1 MTYTGLETYVQQ
13 AAFHKTLTRLY
24 GAEGAE
30 KAHSR
35 CMEVMEEFYKIFDRS
50 AEALFSAPGRT
61 EIGGNHTDHQKGCVL
76 AASVDLDILAA
87 VTPTQSGIIRVL
99 SQGYPMIEVDLR
111 ELDPKEEEINTS
123 AALIRGV
130 ASCMSAMGCDLRERG
145 LDVYMTSTVPKGS
158 GLSSSTAYEVL
169 MGTMLNELFWEG
181 RCTAVELA
189 QIGQYAENVYFGKP
203 CGLMDQLVSS
213 MGGLVYID
221 FADPAHPAAERVSF
235 DFSHCGHA
243 LCIVSCGADHANLTA
258 DYAAIPDE
266 LARVCAVFGKTYL
279 REVDEEDF
287 CRQLP
292 AVRAAAGD
300 RAVLRAMHV
309 YDENRR
315 VRAEVQAL
323 RAGDFAR
330 FLALVNAS
338 GDSSWEYLQNITPA
352 GAAARQDM
360 ALTLALCRRLL
371 AGTGAVRVHGGGFAG
386 TALSIVPEE
395 RIPCFTAG
403 LERALAPGCCRVLR
417 VG

>member
-1 MTYTGLETYVQQ
+1 M
-13 AAFHKTLTRLY
+13 
-24 GAEGAE
+24 
-30 KAHSR
+30 
-35 CMEVMEEFYKIFDRS
+35 
-50 AEALFSAPGRT
+50 
-61 EIGGNHTDHQKGCVL
+61 
-76 AASVDLDILAA
+76 
-87 VTPTQSGIIRVL
+87 
-99 SQGYPMIEVDLR
+99 
-111 ELDPKEEEINTS
+111 
-123 AALIRGV
+123 
-130 ASCMSAMGCDLRERG
+130 
-145 LDVYMTSTVPKGS
+145 
-158 GLSSSTAYEVL
+158 
-169 MGTMLNELFWEG
+169 
-181 RCTAVELA
+181 
-189 QIGQYAENVYFGKP
+189 
-203 CGLMDQLVSS
+203 
-213 MGGLVYID
+213 
-221 FADPAHPAAERVSF
+221 
-235 DFSHCGHA
+235 
-243 LCIVSCGADHANLTA
+243 
-258 DYAAIPDE
+258 
-266 LARVCAVFGKTYL
+266 
-279 REVDEEDF
+279 
-287 CRQLP
+287 
-292 AVRAAAGD
+292 RAAAGD

>member
-1 MTYTGLETYVQQ
+1 MLLARV
-13 AAFHKTLTRLY
+13 LN
-24 GAEGAE
+24 
-30 KAHSR
+30 
-35 CMEVMEEFYKIFDRS
+35 
-50 AEALFSAPGRT
+50 ALFCGGR
-61 EIGGNHTDHQKGCVL
+61 
-76 AASVDLDILAA
+76 
-87 VTPTQSGIIRVL
+87 L
-99 SQGYPMIEVDLR
+99 SPI
-111 ELDPKEEEINTS
+111 
-123 AALIRGV
+123 
-130 ASCMSAMGCDLRERG
+130 
-145 LDVYMTSTVPKGS
+145 
-158 GLSSSTAYEVL
+158 
-169 MGTMLNELFWEG
+169 
-181 RCTAVELA
+181 ELA
-189 QIGQYAENVYFGKP
+189 QISQRAENVYFGKP

-352 GAAARQDM
+352 GAAARQNM

>member
-1 MTYTGLETYVQQ
+1 MQTSY
-13 AAFHKTLTRLY
+13 R
-24 GAEGAE
+24 
-30 KAHSR
+30 
-35 CMEVMEEFYKIFDRS
+35 
-50 AEALFSAPGRT
+50 FSAPGRT
-61 EIGGNHTDHQKGCVL
+61 EISGNHTDHQHGCVL
-76 AASVDLDILAA
+76 AAAVDLETTAE
-87 VTPTQSGIIRVL
+87 VTLRPDSIIRVASEGYAPVEIDLNDL
-99 SQGYPMIEVDLR
+99 SVHA
-111 ELDPKEEEINTS
+111 EEKNTT
-123 AALIRGV
+123 AALVRGV
-130 ASCMSAMGCDLRERG
+130 AAAFAQRGCKLHGFDAAVR
-145 LDVYMTSTVPKGS
+145 STVLPGS
-158 GLSSSTAYEVL
+158 GLSSSAAFEVL
-169 MGTMLNELFWEG
+169 IGTICNELFFDKKCSAIEI
-181 RCTAVELA
+181 A

-221 FADPAHPAAERVSF
+221 FADPAQPAAERVSF

-403 LERALAPGCCRVLR
+403 LERALAPGCCHVLR

>member
-1 MTYTGLETYVQQ
+1 MPRSR
-13 AAFHKTLTRLY
+13 TRTR
-24 GAEGAE
+24 A
-30 KAHSR
+30 
-35 CMEVMEEFYKIFDRS
+35 
-50 AEALFSAPGRT
+50 
-61 EIGGNHTDHQKGCVL
+61 
-76 AASVDLDILAA
+76 
-87 VTPTQSGIIRVL
+87 
-99 SQGYPMIEVDLR
+99 
-111 ELDPKEEEINTS
+111 
-123 AALIRGV
+123 
-130 ASCMSAMGCDLRERG
+130 
-145 LDVYMTSTVPKGS
+145 
-158 GLSSSTAYEVL
+158 
-169 MGTMLNELFWEG
+169 
-181 RCTAVELA
+181 
-189 QIGQYAENVYFGKP
+189 
-203 CGLMDQLVSS
+203 
-213 MGGLVYID
+213 
-221 FADPAHPAAERVSF
+221 
-235 DFSHCGHA
+235 
-243 LCIVSCGADHANLTA
+243 
-258 DYAAIPDE
+258 
-266 LARVCAVFGKTYL
+266 VCAPCLGSTYL

-403 LERALAPGCCRVLR
+403 LERALAPGLLPRAAGGVISARELAVDSAYSASGGASVPDGPNERRSKLLYFRPAAAPAQRRFCI
-417 VG
+417 

>member
-1 MTYTGLETYVQQ
+1 MQ
-13 AAFHKTLTRLY
+13 KLTPKALDGVHALY
-24 GAEGAE
+24 GND
-30 KAHSR
+30 S
-35 CMEVMEEFYKIFDRS
+35 S
-50 AEALFSAPGRT
+50 AEQRCEALISRFESRYGYAPQQLVSAPGRT
-61 EIGGNHTDHQKGCVL
+61 EILGNHTDHNHGRVL
-76 AASVDLDILAA
+76 AASVTLDTLAA
-87 VTPTQSGIIRVL
+87 VASNGTNTVHLYSEGFAEPFCVS
-99 SQGYPMIEVDLR
+99 
-111 ELDPKEEEINTS
+111 LDQLAPVKAEEGTTAS
-123 AALIRGV
+123 LIRGV
-130 ASCMSAMGCDLRERG
+130 AAFLKEEGVPVAGFDAE
-145 LDVYMTSTVPKGS
+145 VTSTVFRGS
-158 GLSSSTAYEVL
+158 GLSSSAAFEVL
-169 MGTMLNELFWEG
+169 LCAIFDALFGGWRLEAKH
-181 RCTAVELA
+181 RAALSQKVEN
-189 QIGQYAENVYFGKP
+189 QYFGKP

-221 FADPAHPAAERVSF
+221 FADPAQPAAERVSF

-417 VG
+417 VE

>member
-1 MTYTGLETYVQQ
+1 
-13 AAFHKTLTRLY
+13 
-24 GAEGAE
+24 
-30 KAHSR
+30 
-35 CMEVMEEFYKIFDRS
+35 MEQH
-50 AEALFSAPGRT
+50 FSAPGRI
-61 EIGGNHTDHQKGCVL
+61 ELGGNHTDHQHGCVL
-76 AASVDLDILAA
+76 AAAVDLEMTAA
-87 VTPTQSGIIRVL
+87 VTPNGAGAIRVF
-99 SQGYPMIEVDLR
+99 SHGFAPAAVDIGSWDVR
-111 ELDPKEEEINTS
+111 PEERHTT
-123 AALIRGV
+123 AALVRGV
-130 ASCMSAMGCDLRERG
+130 AAQFAARG
-145 LDVYMTSTVPKGS
+145 AALSGVDIRVTSQVPMGS
-158 GLSSSTAYEVL
+158 GLSSSAAFEVL
-169 MGTMLNELFWEG
+169 LGRVFSGLFCGGSVPPEDIARMGQ
-181 RCTAVELA
+181 A
-189 QIGQYAENVYFGKP
+189 AERDYFGKP

-221 FADPAHPAAERVSF
+221 FADPAQPAAERVSF

-417 VG
+417 VE

>member
-1 MTYTGLETYVQQ
+1 
-13 AAFHKTLTRLY
+13 
-24 GAEGAE
+24 
-30 KAHSR
+30 
-35 CMEVMEEFYKIFDRS
+35 MEQY
-50 AEALFSAPGRT
+50 FSAPGRV
-61 EIGGNHTDHQKGCVL
+61 ELGGNHTDHQHGCVL
-76 AASVDLDILAA
+76 AAAVDLEMRAA
-87 VTPTQSGIIRVL
+87 VTPNHDGVIRVF
-99 SQGYPMIEVDLR
+99 SQGFAPVEVALGDWTPR
-111 ELDPKEEEINTS
+111 PEERNTT
-123 AALIRGV
+123 AALVRGMAAQFIRRG
-130 ASCMSAMGCDLRERG
+130 AALTG
-145 LDVYMTSTVPKGS
+145 LDMRVTSQVPVGS
-158 GLSSSTAYEVL
+158 GLSSSAAFEVL
-169 MGTMLNELFWEG
+169 LGRVFSGLCCGGSVSPEDIARMGQ
-181 RCTAVELA
+181 TAERD
-189 QIGQYAENVYFGKP
+189 YFGKP

-221 FADPAHPAAERVSF
+221 FADPAQPAAERVSF

>member
-1 MTYTGLETYVQQ
+1 MKKVLIAILLLGLLPHVSADYIHWVD
-13 AAFHKTLTRLY
+13 FRLS
-24 GAEGAE
+24 AP
-30 KAHSR
+30 
-35 CMEVMEEFYKIFDRS
+35 VLRS
-50 AEALFSAPGRT
+50 ALELDMASQ
-61 EIGGNHTDHQKGCVL
+61 GGEQPLDWI
-76 AASVDLDILAA
+76 DILALA
-87 VTPTQSGIIRVL
+87 AAWRGGTGVTVADTQRAA
-99 SQGYPMIEVDLR
+99 QALR
-111 ELDPKEEEINTS
+111 GDTPPERLPGMAGRCFS
-123 AALIRGV
+123 YYRAAYGAALGGLEVHVRSDV
-130 ASCMSAMGCDLRERG
+130 A
-145 LDVYMTSTVPKGS
+145 PGS
-158 GLSSSTAYEVL
+158 GLSSSAAFEVL
-169 MGTMLNELFWEG
+169 LARVLNALFCGG
-181 RCTAVELA
+181 RLSPIELA
-189 QIGQYAENVYFGKP
+189 QISQRAENVYFGKP

-221 FADPAHPAAERVSF
+221 FADPAQPAAERVSF

-417 VG
+417 VE